1 MKLYGISGIG
11 ADERVYKGLFI
22 DSDFVFI
29 DWIKP
34 NKDESLKSYS
44 ARLSSVVDVSE
55 DFGLIGVSFGG
66 IVAVEIA
73 KKLDPKLVILI
84 SSIEL
89 SSELKPLYRYFGRTK
104 LNSLLPTSFYNLP
117 RGLARFLFGTKSLLL
132 DQILDDTDLSFT
144 KWAVNQLLSWE
155 NKSKIDNLYRI
166 HGTKDKLLGCPKPG
180 IRNFLIENGGHFTI
194 VDEAVEV
201 SDLIN
206 KIVLLSY

>member
-11 ADERVYKGLFI
+11 ADERVYKGLLI

-132 DQILDDTDLSFT
+132 DQILDDTDLIFT
-144 KWAVNQLLSWE
+144 KWAVNQLLGWE

-166 HGTKDKLLGCPKPG
+166 HGAKDKLLGCPKPE

-206 KIVLLSY
+206 KIILLN